1 MTDRLTS
8 NDPRLSAQERYGT
21 LGNYQTQVTAAVK
34 KMVINRTLLLEDI
47 GLVINDAMTLGASM
61 LPVAPPAN

>member
-1 MTDRLTS
+1 
-8 NDPRLSAQERYGT
+8 
-21 LGNYQTQVTAAVK
+21 
-34 KMVINRTLLLEDI
+34 LLLEDI